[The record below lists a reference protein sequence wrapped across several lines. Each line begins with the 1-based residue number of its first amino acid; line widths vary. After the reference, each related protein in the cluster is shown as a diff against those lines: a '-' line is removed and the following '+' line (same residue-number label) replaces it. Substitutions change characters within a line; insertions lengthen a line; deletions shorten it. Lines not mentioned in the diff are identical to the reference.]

1 MPATTR
7 FSAIVLILLVLVA
20 CGPAPTVVQG
30 KVVRYDSAAKIL
42 VVADELTPTRAVEL
56 SLQDAEVGAEP
67 AAGDTVRI
75 AYWSRQGRHVASR
88 VMNISRQDEIGKK
101 GAKSAG
107 AH

>member
-1 MPATTR
+1 MPAVIR
-7 FSAIVLILLVLVA
+7 VCPFALVLLVLVA

-30 KVVRYDSAAKIL
+30 KVIRYDPAAKVL
-42 VVADELTPTRAVEL
+42 VVADELKPSRAVEL

-67 AAGDTVRI
+67 TAGDTVRI
-75 AYWSRQGRHVASR
+75 AYWTRQGKYVASR

-101 GAKSAG
+101 GAKSTG